1 MRVNLVLSGGAAR
14 GIAHIGVIKALE
26 ELGFSIKALSG
37 VSAGSIVAV
46 FYSYGYTPEDMLKLV
61 KETRWFSLFR
71 PKIPRSGLFSFKR
84 AEKYL
89 KELIPVDRL
98 ERLPRRV
105 YICATDL
112 LSARSFYFKKGEL
125 VPVLLGSCA
134 LPGIFEPV
142 KYERYVLIDGGVMNN
157 LPVEPFERYRT
168 PKIGVDVNPI
178 ERIDRVGNI
187 VNVLIRSFFL
197 AVRSNVDKRKE
208 LCDLVITPDIVKFS
222 PLDVRKAD
230 ELYALGYK
238 KTMTIM
244 KKFIKEAGF

>member
-71 PKIPRSGLFSFKR
+71 PRIPRSGLFSFKR

-89 KELIPVDRL
+89 KELIAVDRL

-105 YICATDL
+105 YICTTDL
-112 LSARSFYFKKGEL
+112 FTARSIYFGKGEL
-125 VPVLLGSCA
+125 APILLGSCA

-142 KYERYVLIDGGVMNN
+142 RYERYVLIDGGVMNN
-157 LPVEPFERYRT
+157 LPVEPFERYKT
-168 PKIGVDVNPI
+168 LKVGVDVNPI
-178 ERIDRVGNI
+178 ERVNRVGNI

-208 LCDLVITPDIVKFS
+208 LCDIVITPDIVEYS

-230 ELYALGYK
+230 KLYELGYR
-238 KTMTIM
+238 KTLKVMG
-244 KKFIKEAGF
+244 KFLKEEGL